1 MKEILL
7 NKIVHHQFL
16 LKKNNKTLRI
26 IFFLRLIAGMSFI
39 LSLYFWIRFHE
50 PIWGFMFSAFVV
62 GFLYI
67 LLKNSHY
74 LEQNKYYKR
83 IIQINENELHALN
96 WEFSKFENG
105 HEFIDPHHPYSADLD
120 IFGNRSIFQ
129 SLNRTVIQGAR
140 NRLANLLIA
149 PFKVKEE
156 VVNQQ
161 NNIKD
166 LSSKLEFRQ
175 NFAAYGMAVE
185 ESPSDIL
192 SLSFW
197 IKEKSIFLHTK
208 AIRILRYVMPV
219 LSILSFV
226 LYLADSK
233 FLSIFLLFSG
243 AIWFITAMNAKR
255 INHIHLQ
262 LTKKGKMIG
271 SRSKLFELIHLEKF
285 QSPQL
290 LSIQTKC
297 EEAAK
302 NFKELGKIVEAF
314 DTRLNALI
322 YLVLNTFLAFDLI
335 VIIRLEKWK
344 ERNKDKLVDW
354 FQILDEFDSLN
365 SLANFAWANPEYVF
379 PEISANEMF
388 FEAQEISHPLMP
400 KQQRVANSI
409 IFDTTKFVIL
419 TGANMSGK
427 STFLRTI
434 GINMIFA
441 FMGMPVSAKSLK
453 LSMLKLMTS
462 MKVADSLVE
471 NTSYF
476 LAELKRLQ
484 SIMAE
489 LQKEEKVFILLDEI
503 LKGTNSA
510 DKLEGSIK
518 LVRKFLSLHCL
529 GIIATHDIELAK
541 LENEYPDPVC
551 NMSFES
557 DISKSE
563 LIFDYK
569 IRLGPAKTKNAALL
583 MQRMGIV
590 D

>member
-1 MKEILL
+1 
-7 NKIVHHQFL
+7 
-16 LKKNNKTLRI
+16 
-26 IFFLRLIAGMSFI
+26 
-39 LSLYFWIRFHE
+39 
-50 PIWGFMFSAFVV
+50 
-62 GFLYI
+62 
-67 LLKNSHY
+67 
-74 LEQNKYYKR
+74 
-83 IIQINENELHALN
+83 
-96 WEFSKFENG
+96 
-105 HEFIDPHHPYSADLD
+105 
-120 IFGNRSIFQ
+120 
-129 SLNRTVIQGAR
+129 
-140 NRLANLLIA
+140 
-149 PFKVKEE
+149 
-156 VVNQQ
+156 
-161 NNIKD
+161 
-166 LSSKLEFRQ
+166 
-175 NFAAYGMAVE
+175 
-185 ESPSDIL
+185 
-192 SLSFW
+192 
-197 IKEKSIFLHTK
+197 
-208 AIRILRYVMPV
+208 
-219 LSILSFV
+219 
-226 LYLADSK
+226 
-233 FLSIFLLFSG
+233 
-243 AIWFITAMNAKR
+243 
-255 INHIHLQ
+255 
-262 LTKKGKMIG
+262 
-271 SRSKLFELIHLEKF
+271 
-285 QSPQL
+285 
-290 LSIQTKC
+290 
-297 EEAAK
+297 
-302 NFKELGKIVEAF
+302 
-314 DTRLNALI
+314 LI